1 MNPNMATWEVVL
13 AGAVAA
19 LLVMFFLPRLR
30 ESMKRSSEQKEK
42 DWRGALIPL
51 LLVVIFVILL
61 VSLV

>member
-51 LLVVIFVILL
+51 LLVVLFVILL

>member
-1 MNPNMATWEVVL
+1 MATWEVVL

>member
-1 MNPNMATWEVVL
+1 LNPNMATWEVVL

-51 LLVVIFVILL
+51 LLVVLFVILL